1 MKIAVSFL
9 LVFVSCV
16 WIKVDGFLS
25 RHIQLSQSFSR
36 DVVGE
41 KNIIVAS
48 QQENEDQT
56 RKKKNVMV
64 AWERRRVDEEWED
77 LAEQRAME
85 KRQRKGGSGDGLGE
99 TAAGAVLGGL
109 LLGPFGALWGA
120 SVGANFGSSRSYERA
135 KKEELQRMGLNDDIL
150 EMARDVAMSLETSER
165 GLNACQDSL
174 RTLQQLAT
182 TQESR
187 CQTLHAQAK
196 DLLLNNDEEAARA
209 KLLER
214 TQLQDKLKQTLT
226 KCAQEKKRVD
236 QMRDNV
242 DKLQERAA
250 EIQALVSRTVS
261 AKTNSNI
268 NMNTNS
274 LSLSN
279 EDPLLAKFKDAGII
293 D

>member
-1 MKIAVSFL
+1 MKVASLL

-16 WIKVDGFLS
+16 WIEVNGFLYQ
-25 RHIQLSQSFSR
+25 HIELSQSSFSHSL
-36 DVVGE
+36 VGGM
-41 KNIIVAS
+41 K
-48 QQENEDQT
+48 
-56 RKKKNVMV
+56 KKKNVMV

-77 LAEQRAME
+77 LAEQRALE
-85 KRQRKGGSGDGLGE
+85 KRQRKGSSGDGLGE

-182 TQESR
+182 TQENR

-196 DLLLNNDEEAARA
+196 DFLVVKNDEEAARS

-214 TQLQDKLKQTLT
+214 TQLQDKLKQTLI
-226 KCAQEKKRVD
+226 KCAQEKKRVE

-242 DKLQERAA
+242 DKLKERAA

-261 AKTNSNI
+261 AKTTSNTNI
-268 NMNTNS
+268 NTSS

>member
-1 MKIAVSFL
+1 MKVASLL

-16 WIKVDGFLS
+16 WIEVNGFLYQ
-25 RHIQLSQSFSR
+25 HIELSQSSFSHSL
-36 DVVGE
+36 VGGM
-41 KNIIVAS
+41 K
-48 QQENEDQT
+48 
-56 RKKKNVMV
+56 KKKNVMV

-77 LAEQRAME
+77 LAEQRALE
-85 KRQRKGGSGDGLGE
+85 KRQRKGSSGDGLGE

-150 EMARDVAMSLETSER
+150 EMASDVAMSLETSER

-182 TQESR
+182 TQENR

-196 DLLLNNDEEAARA
+196 DFLVVKNDEEAARS

-214 TQLQDKLKQTLT
+214 TQLQDKLKQTLI
-226 KCAQEKKRVD
+226 KCAQEKKRVE

-242 DKLQERAA
+242 DKLKERAA

-261 AKTNSNI
+261 AKTTSNTNI
-268 NMNTNS
+268 NTSS